1 MMQRRLPA
9 GLQMAIDIVRFT
21 IISRSGVMLLLLVAG
36 ILAIVAGAAVKV
48 AVPWAIY
55 PFV

>member
-1 MMQRRLPA
+1 MRQRNLPA
-9 GLQMAIDIVRFT
+9 GLKMTIDIVRFAT
-21 IISRSGVMLLLLVAG
+21 ITRSGVMLLLL
-36 ILAIVAGAAVKV
+36 LAALLAVIAGAVVKA